1 MSKPQTNTDALFKQK
16 FENFAPDPPE
26 HVWDGVKA
34 GIILPTPSFFVQ
46 NWKIIAVAAAVVA
59 LITTGI
65 VFLTSDQNSEP
76 LNTENTLKSV
86 ESEMVTNDP
95 DDSEN
100 EGSGAAIQSEL
111 DINDADTDLNTNI
124 ESVTT
129 TDSKIQPDSKTQL
142 ESDKV
147 NTQNKPYQADLIDNA
162 NYHNTGNQNNLASN
176 QNDEIAVIEF
186 SVKSLENTE
195 VLTLTSLENQN
206 ITLNSNFQPQII
218 TPVFDESILSLSG
231 INNNKG
237 WAIGLYF
244 SPEMMLNNFD
254 SVELMANYSLGVEP
268 TYYINKHLFI
278 RFGIGASYSRDR
290 GFAKLDY
297 MSNDL
302 LGIYDYVYDV
312 TFDSID
318 GNVVPT
324 YHTKTVEVWDT
335 VRHLEV
341 NAITNEYVYIQTPL
355 LFGYYNT
362 TKKFNWYFYGGP
374 AFNFMVSK
382 QIDKPLNNVDYV
394 EVNKIE
400 NDLPERSQYYFQLW
414 MGAGIEYRAGK
425 NIGIAIEPN
434 YRYYFKNVY
443 KESPY
448 SESSLSGLT
457 LRFGL
462 TYTIQ

>member
-16 FENFAPDPPE
+16 FENFAPAPPE
-26 HVWDGVKA
+26 HVWGGVKA

-46 NWKIIAVAAAVVA
+46 NWKIIAVAAAVIA

-65 VFLTSDQNSEP
+65 VFLTSDQNPEP
-76 LNTENTLKSV
+76 LNTENNLKSV
-86 ESEMVTNDP
+86 ESEMVTNDT

-100 EGSGAAIQSEL
+100 EGSGSNTESVSE
-111 DINDADTDLNTNI
+111 INGADTNLNTNI
-124 ESVTT
+124 ESVNTPG
-129 TDSKIQPDSKTQL
+129 SKTQPDKTQL
-142 ESDKV
+142 ETDKG
-147 NTQNKPYQADLIDNA
+147 NTQNKPYQADLIDNS
-162 NYHNTGNQNNLASN
+162 NYHNTGNQINLASN
-176 QNDEIAVIEF
+176 QNDEIVVDKFRIT
-186 SVKSLENTE
+186 NQNDDTQ
-195 VLTLTSLENQN
+195 VLALTSLENQRFK
-206 ITLNSNFQPQII
+206 LNSNFQPQII
-218 TPVFDESILSLSG
+218 TPIFDESMLSL
-231 INNNKG
+231 NRLNTNKG

-297 MSNDL
+297 MSNEL
-302 LGIYDYVYDV
+302 LGTYDHVYDI
-312 TFDSID
+312 TFDSVD
-318 GNVVPT
+318 GVVVPT
-324 YHTKTVEVWDT
+324 YHTKSVEVWDT

-341 NAITNEYVYIQTPL
+341 NALTNKYVYIQTPL
-355 LFGYYNT
+355 LFGYYNKT
-362 TKKFNWYFYGGP
+362 RKFNWYFYGGP
-374 AFNFMVSK
+374 AVNFMVSK
-382 QIDKPLNNVDYV
+382 QIDEPLDNLDYV
-394 EVNKIE
+394 EVNKLE

-414 MGAGIEYRAGK
+414 MGAGIEYRAGQ
-425 NIGIAIEPN
+425 NVGIAIEPN

-448 SESSLSGLT
+448 SKSGLSGLT